1 MDHFSIVFN
10 CLITQTELTNWKKIH
25 LLLNYEQVMVYF
37 CFCNKKNDLEMT
49 RVTNPYI
56 SLAVVKLFGL
66 EGESFRQ
73 EGHVY
78 F

>member
-1 MDHFSIVFN
+1 VDHFAIVFN
-10 CLITQTELTNWKKIH
+10 CLITKIELTNWNKTH
-25 LLLNYEQVMVYF
+25 LLLNYEQVKIYF

-49 RVTNPYI
+49 RVTNSYI

-73 EGHVY
+73 EWHVY